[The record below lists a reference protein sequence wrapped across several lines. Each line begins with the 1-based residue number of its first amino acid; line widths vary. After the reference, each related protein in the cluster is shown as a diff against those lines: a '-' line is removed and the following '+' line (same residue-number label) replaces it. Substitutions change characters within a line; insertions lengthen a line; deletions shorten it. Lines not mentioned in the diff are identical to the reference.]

1 MILLNLKNQ
10 HNTSNVKESD
20 NGVNFGRLLKFGYE
34 NIKELLKEAFLK
46 EEENQIILKI
56 MELCKSDEGVT
67 PTLFNLTIQK
77 ELYFKAVGTSKH
89 IIRTIPSQKTKR
101 KQIRFSEILEIL
113 KNFDLFPRVISKN
126 SLQYLVMSLAVYN
139 SKVIKQ
145 DSKESNSQFTHLFIC
160 VNQGLLDEN
169 FLAYLV
175 IGIAIGIDYHSL
187 NVSDYDK
194 VAYLLQIFEEK
205 LSK

>member
-67 PTLFNLTIQK
+67 PTLFNLTI
-77 ELYFKAVGTSKH
+77 
-89 IIRTIPSQKTKR
+89 
-101 KQIRFSEILEIL
+101 
-113 KNFDLFPRVISKN
+113 
-126 SLQYLVMSLAVYN
+126 
-139 SKVIKQ
+139 
-145 DSKESNSQFTHLFIC
+145 
-160 VNQGLLDEN
+160 
-169 FLAYLV
+169 
-175 IGIAIGIDYHSL
+175 
-187 NVSDYDK
+187 
-194 VAYLLQIFEEK
+194 
-205 LSK
+205 